1 MKKTTIA
8 MGFLVIGLTA
18 TLLVIGF
25 RIQNFNKDYIN
36 KENEIKEAA
45 SIYISQYPLN
55 IMVGSTYELTTD
67 ELMSAEMVSSME
79 VKGDKCRGH
88 VEVKK
93 TADSYQYKP
102 YIKCDK
108 YETK

>member
-1 MKKTTIA
+1 
-8 MGFLVIGLTA
+8 
-18 TLLVIGF
+18 
-25 RIQNFNKDYIN
+25 
-36 KENEIKEAA
+36 
-45 SIYISQYPLN
+45 
-55 IMVGSTYELTTD
+55 MVGSTYELTTD

-93 TADSYQYKP
+93 TVDSYQYKP